1 VSAVR
6 VVLFHF
12 HLFKNAGTSV
22 DKILEDNFGDK
33 FVKREF
39 AFHPY
44 NKNVE
49 EVKKWIL
56 EEKDKVAFSSH
67 TARLFNFEQ
76 FEKEH
81 NVKIIPIIFVRH
93 PIVRIHSAYYF
104 EREKQKHMETLGPVI
119 ARNTTLKG
127 YIEIRWVIPNDY
139 QCQNFHVH
147 RFADFLFYKKI
158 PPLDKALTALDSL
171 PFVGLVE
178 NFDLSIKH
186 LENII
191 KPYFPEFKGKVVK
204 ANVMFSHESD
214 LLERLENIKKEL
226 GDFYQK
232 VVDRNEEDL
241 ILWNKIKERYNMK

>member
-67 TARLFNFEQ
+67 TARLFDFDQ

-81 NVKIIPIIFVRH
+81 NVRIIPIIFVRH

-139 QCQNFHVH
+139 QCKNFHIH
-147 RFADFLFYKKI
+147 RFSDLFFYENI
-158 PPLDKALTALDSL
+158 PMLDKALKSLKKL

-178 NFDLSIKH
+178 SFDNSMKKLQS
-186 LENII
+186 LI
-191 KPYFPEFKGKVVK
+191 KPYFPSFKIKKVK
-204 ANVMFSHESD
+204 ANVLFDESD
-214 LLERLENIKKEL
+214 LAKRLEKIKKEV
-226 GDFYQK
+226 GENFFERFIERNKEDIAFWEK
-232 VVDRNEEDL
+232 V
-241 ILWNKIKERYNMK
+241 KELYEV